1 MKKIFT
7 TLLLSLFLV
16 GCTTNEKVVVDPV
29 SAGEVIGY
37 TYLLTKDQLK
47 EQDRQAIIIAY
58 EVFTYVVN
66 LNQTSA
72 GTDLKEEIFAL
83 LDEKFLK
90 EEDEQKKAAIKAVVT
105 VYWSRIQ
112 TKYNIEQ
119 MDPTEQLEVLRQVH
133 IGIERA
139 LGH

>member
-1 MKKIFT
+1 M
-7 TLLLSLFLV
+7 LLSACLV
-16 GCTTNEKVVVDPV
+16 GCATNEKVVDPV

-47 EQDRQAIIIAY
+47 EQDRQAIVIAY

-66 LNQTSA
+66 LNQASA

-90 EEDEQKKAAIKAVVT
+90 EEDEQKKVAIKAVVT

-112 TKYNIEQ
+112 SKYNIEQ
-119 MDPTEQLEVLRQVH
+119 MVPTEQLEVLRQVH